1 MGKISKT
8 LALFLTI
15 IIALSCLALL
25 TIEPTTAYYT
35 SSSLKITSP
44 LSTVA
49 YDNPVDF
56 SIYISDRGLFDWGGP
71 WPEGLFN
78 VFWIGYSLD
87 DNRIVTIMEIDLNS
101 NNYTLWGGKSPPI
114 IASQDISGLAEGQHK
129 IVAYAKGHF
138 THVYGVSEFEI
149 ASEPTYFT
157 IGDTV
162 IPPPTPTPTPTI
174 EPTSIN
180 CKSVILN
187 PSTNTSYTD
196 IMPLNFTVEWTK
208 AEWTQWIL
216 PRYFYSIDNGSRVDV
231 ITEPFPYIYFENMNT
246 TTIAINDTIDVSNL
260 TDGKH
265 SLTLYANGTV
275 NEANLILYS
284 VNFTLST
291 THFVIGSL
299 PLSPEPSPVL
309 EITPE
314 MISWSVVLLAVAAVV
329 VFLLLFRRHR
339 KTSTSNKQL

>member
-25 TIEPTTAYYT
+25 TIEPTTAHYT

-174 EPTSIN
+174 EPIITPSPTPSATLSPSPTITPSPPAN
-180 CKSVILN
+180 ENSPTFGPTGYLLSFIVIL
-187 PSTNTSYTD
+187 T
-196 IMPLNFTVEWTK
+196 
-208 AEWTQWIL
+208 A
-216 PRYFYSIDNGSRVDV
+216 
-231 ITEPFPYIYFENMNT
+231 
-246 TTIAINDTIDVSNL
+246 IA
-260 TDGKH
+260 
-265 SLTLYANGTV
+265 
-275 NEANLILYS
+275 
-284 VNFTLST
+284 
-291 THFVIGSL
+291 FVI
-299 PLSPEPSPVL
+299 
-309 EITPE
+309 
-314 MISWSVVLLAVAAVV
+314 IS
-329 VFLLLFRRHR
+329 FLLFRRHR
-339 KTSTSNKQL
+339 RTSSSSKQL